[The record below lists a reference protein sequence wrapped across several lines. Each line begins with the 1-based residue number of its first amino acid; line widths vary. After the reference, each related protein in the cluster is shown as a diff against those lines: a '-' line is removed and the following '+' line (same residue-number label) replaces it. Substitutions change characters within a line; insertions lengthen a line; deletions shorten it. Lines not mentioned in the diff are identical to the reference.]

1 MKKIILILISTLFI
15 ISACNKTEFE
25 NAYTD
30 PSKISATTVE
40 KQFTGFMQANVT
52 WVVPDYWDY
61 FVVRRITSN
70 RYTQAVGWVNV
81 NAQYRPGAA
90 AIQDR
95 WNNFY
100 GFLSQYRELEN
111 IYNNSSA
118 EEQALKRIYMIAAKI
133 YFYDHTQRVVDLH
146 GAIPWSKA
154 GMMSANGGNYNM
166 SYPEYDSA
174 ESIYT
179 TMLDELK
186 ALSAELNTISI
197 NPGIQVGFNTQDIV
211 NKGNIDK
218 WKRYCNSLRL
228 RMLTRVSGAA
238 AFQAR
243 AATERAEILANPDNY
258 ISENNFNVQI
268 NVHDLSTPIHSRNFR
283 TGLED
288 WNGNLASKVM
298 IDHMLQNN
306 DPRLRVMFEPGENAE
321 GVYLGLDPLALAAEQ
336 EALIQA
342 GTISLYNRSTFSRNE
357 FFPGVLMNASETN
370 FIAAETFLAA
380 GNDAAAKA
388 AYEKGVASSINF
400 YFQVRTIS
408 NDNTVPA
415 PEEVTEAE
423 IDTYLADSGI
433 SWDSAPNSAAKLN
446 LIATQKWI
454 NFNVIQSQDS
464 WAEYRRLKLPVLN
477 FWTDN
482 TDTQTQPP
490 ARWLY
495 AGSEQIYNTENYDI
509 VRSQDNLNTKLF
521 WDVK

>member
-1 MKKIILILISTLFI
+1 MKKIILILVSTLLI
-15 ISACNKTEFE
+15 VSACKESDFE

-30 PSKISATTVE
+30 PSKISVTTVE
-40 KQFTGFMQANVT
+40 KQFTGFLQANVT

-95 WNNFY
+95 WNNYY

-111 IYNNSSA
+111 VYNKLSA

-146 GAIPWSKA
+146 GDIPWSKA
-154 GMMSANGGNYNM
+154 GMMSANGGNYNI

-179 TMLDELK
+179 KMLDDLK
-186 ALSAELNTISI
+186 ALSAELSTITVT
-197 NPGIQVGFNTQDIV
+197 PGIQVGFNTQDIV
-211 NKGNIDK
+211 NKGNLDK

-228 RMLTRVSGAA
+228 RMLTRVSGVS
-238 AFQAR
+238 AFQSRVAS
-243 AATERAEILANPDNY
+243 ERAEILANPANYVSDN
-258 ISENNFNVQI
+258 SFNIQI
-268 NVHDLSTPIHSRNFR
+268 NVHDLNSPIHSKNFR

-288 WNGNLASKVM
+288 WNGNLAGKVM
-298 IDHMLQNN
+298 IDHMVQNN
-306 DPRLRVMFEPGENAE
+306 DPRLRVMFEPGQNAN
-321 GVYLGLDPLALAAEQ
+321 GVYQGLDPLALASAQ
-336 EALIQA
+336 EAAIQA
-342 GTISLYNRSTFSRNE
+342 GTVSLYNRSTFSRNE
-357 FFPGVLMNASETN
+357 YFPGVLMNAAEAN
-370 FIAAETFLAA
+370 FIAAEAFLAT

-388 AYEKGVASSINF
+388 AYEKGVESSIKF
-400 YFQVRTIS
+400 YHQVRTIS

-415 PEEVTEAE
+415 PAAATDAE
-423 IDTYLADSGI
+423 IATYLAGAGV
-433 SWDSAPNSAAKLN
+433 SWSAAPNAAAKLN

-454 NFNVIQSQDS
+454 NFNVIQSHDG
-464 WAEYRRLKLPVLN
+464 WAEYRRLKLPQLT
-477 FWTDN
+477 FWIDN

-495 AGSEQIYNTENYDI
+495 AGSEQIYNTVNYDK
-509 VRSQDNLNTKLF
+509 VRSKDNLTTKLF